1 MFTEIM
7 NMSRENI
14 LGQFDEMGHRKIEK
28 LQFE

>member
-14 LGQFDEMGHRKIEK
+14 LGQFEEMGHRKIEK
-28 LQFE
+28 LQLE